1 MALMAQCSLDAD
13 AFAKHSLAHVLKDQL
28 GGGDV
33 RERYLAGMYLL
44 QHWMLNQPH
53 KYWQSLR
60 QLLLHARAAGDE
72 RPLNNAY
79 LQIESMMA
87 AEDLADQPGGGVED
101 APAHALPLREGR
113 MA

>member
-1 MALMAQCSLDAD
+1 MSASSSARRRDASSS
-13 AFAKHSLAHVLKDQL
+13 FHSST
-28 GGGDV
+28 G
-33 RERYLAGMYLL
+33 AGMYLL